1 LPFKKS
7 VAILLVP
14 QLILAAAQAQAPAA
28 QPQTSVAQP
37 QAPAAQPQ
45 TPAAQPPPL
54 TPLSP
59 APTVED
65 LKVLVLEGQRSTNN
79 STRHIGIQPV
89 VEVRDQNDRPIEGAT
104 VVFRLPP
111 SGPGG
116 TFPGNSPTF
125 STRTNAQ
132 GQAAASGFVPNDAL
146 GRFDI
151 HATATLQNRTGEATI
166 SQTNSSNNLTLVQ
179 PQPPSFWRRHKY
191 WLIGGGA
198 AIVVAAILSV
208 TLRGSGSKQQVTIT
222 PGQVTINQ

>member
-1 LPFKKS
+1 
-7 VAILLVP
+7 
-14 QLILAAAQAQAPAA
+14 
-28 QPQTSVAQP
+28 
-37 QAPAAQPQ
+37 
-45 TPAAQPPPL
+45 
-54 TPLSP
+54 
-59 APTVED
+59 
-65 LKVLVLEGQRSTNN
+65 
-79 STRHIGIQPV
+79 

-116 TFPGNSPTF
+116 AFPGNSPTF

-166 SQTNSSNNLTLVQ
+166 SQTNSSNSLALI
-179 PQPPSFWRRHKY
+179 PPHGPSIWHRHKY
-191 WLIGGGA
+191 LLIGGGA
-198 AIVVAAILSV
+198 AIVGGVVIALILS
-208 TLRGSGSKQQVTIT
+208 GSGSKQQVTIT